1 MKGDFEIMFSREID
15 KSFFA
20 DVLGTAVSNDSVINE
35 IISDA
40 VKDNVYVESIR
51 INTNTLD
58 PYVNCLITVHA
69 VPNEESTHCFPI
81 HLLFMGDCEEAM
93 NEIRKELCDFIE
105 KEIEKRDELFISKTP
120 FKMA

>member
-51 INTNTLD
+51 LNTNTLD
-58 PYVNCLITVHA
+58 PYVNCLITVRA
-69 VPNEESTHCFPI
+69 VPNEESTHYFPI

>member
-1 MKGDFEIMFSREID
+1 MFSREIN

-40 VKDNVYVESIR
+40 AKDNVYVESIR
-51 INTNTLD
+51 LNTNTVD
-58 PYVNCLITVHA
+58 PYVNCLITIRA
-69 VPNEESTHCFPI
+69 IPNEESTHCFPI
-81 HLLFMGDCEEAM
+81 HFNLLCMGDWEEAM

-120 FKMA
+120 LKMA